1 MCFGRPLHS
10 FCMIFLQR
18 VETIYHERPKQCDQ
32 KRIEMKEKINNE
44 N

>member
-10 FCMIFLQR
+10 FCMIFLQQ
-18 VETIYHERPKQCDQ
+18 VETIYDERPQQRDQ
-32 KRIEMKEKINNE
+32 KRIEMKETINDE